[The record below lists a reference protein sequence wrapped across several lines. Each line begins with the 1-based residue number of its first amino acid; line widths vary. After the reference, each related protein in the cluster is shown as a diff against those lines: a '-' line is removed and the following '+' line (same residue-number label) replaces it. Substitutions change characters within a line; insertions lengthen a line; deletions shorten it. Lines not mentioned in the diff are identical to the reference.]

1 MEEEL
6 GEDLICGGIGEKLN
20 RGDATENE
28 RFGEDERGEKKRNGG
43 GGGVLEVALREVVN
57 PRMKGGDGDGV
68 AGTGSPDFGVDRE
81 ELRRRR
87 MVMRLRLRLRVR
99 QRARA
104 RVTLRIGRHFGI

>member
-1 MEEEL
+1 LEEEL
-6 GEDLICGGIGEKLN
+6 DEDLICGGIGEELN

-81 ELRRRR
+81 ELRRRG
-87 MVMRLRLRLRVR
+87 VMRLRLRVR
-99 QRARA
+99 LRARA

>member
-28 RFGEDERGEKKRNGG
+28 RLGEDERGEKKRNGG

-87 MVMRLRLRLRVR
+87 MVMRLRVRL
-99 QRARA
+99 RARA
-104 RVTLRIGRHFGI
+104 GVTLRIGRHFGI

>member
-6 GEDLICGGIGEKLN
+6 GKDLVCSGIGEELN

-28 RFGEDERGEKKRNGG
+28 RLGEDKRGEKKRNGG
-43 GGGVLEVALREVVN
+43 GGGVLEVALREVVD
-57 PRMKGGDGDGV
+57 PRMEGGDGDGV

-87 MVMRLRLRLRVR
+87 MVMRLILRLRL
-99 QRARA
+99 RARA